1 MFCDLALNLLAY
13 FQTVCYN
20 ITCTRFS
27 CYVELDILL
36 VIVKLASN
44 GSNKRWFWT
53 KWSSAFSFSNHDNFL
68 DFPQVP
74 HNLCRNS
81 PLFVS
86 CEKFAFYSYDH
97 DRMIQKAGSN
107 RNWAMASVDGF
118 SPWKEEIKSIL
129 FLWPFLKEEYEKSV
143 GILL

>member
-1 MFCDLALNLLAY
+1 M
-13 FQTVCYN
+13 CYK
-20 ITCTRFS
+20 ITCIRFS

-44 GSNKRWFWT
+44 GSNKIWFWT

-68 DFPQVP
+68 GFPQVP

-86 CEKFAFYSYDH
+86 CEKFALYSYDH
-97 DRMIQKAGSN
+97 NLIIQKAGSN
-107 RNWAMASVDGF
+107 RNWAMGSVDGF
-118 SPWKEEIKSIL
+118 SPWKEENQIHTISLTIL
-129 FLWPFLKEEYEKSV
+129 YG
-143 GILL
+143 GIWKVSWNFVVRKHSHPLLTLY